1 MKSYNQ
7 RNVYS
12 EYNKRNHQDI
22 EIGHLKIDNKFKKK
36 RETYSNNHSR

>member
-22 EIGHLKIDNKFKKK
+22 EIGHLKIDNKF
-36 RETYSNNHSR
+36 